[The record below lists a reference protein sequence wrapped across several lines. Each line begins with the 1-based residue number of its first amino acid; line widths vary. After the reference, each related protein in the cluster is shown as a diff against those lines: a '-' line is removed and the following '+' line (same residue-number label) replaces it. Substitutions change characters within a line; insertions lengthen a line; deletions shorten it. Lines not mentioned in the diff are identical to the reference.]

1 MKVFIAVDMEG
12 ATGVVHSDQLMPEG
26 KTYTQARNLLTDDVN
41 AAIEGVLSVVPEATF
56 VVCDGHGIMRNVV
69 FENLHEAASLVIG
82 PASYENKP
90 LCQCQG
96 IDETFDMAMMVGYHS
111 MAGTPNGLLAHTYV
125 GSLITN
131 LRLNGNI
138 VGEITM
144 NTAIFGSF
152 GVPVG
157 LVTGNSCLEEEAK
170 NISPAIEFV
179 STKESYGFTA
189 ALCYPPKK
197 TKKLIFDGAARA
209 TKNLLHNQLKPIVA
223 PTPVTIEVET
233 YRREMT
239 TRASA
244 VAGIEKTGERTFA
257 ATNSISA
264 AECFKT
270 IWKGV
275 TTAMDQP
282 AGWLQ

>member
-12 ATGVVHSDQLMPEG
+12 ATGVVHPDQLMPEG
-26 KTYTQARNLLTDDVN
+26 KTYTQARLLLTNDVN
-41 AAIEGVLSVVPEATF
+41 AAIEGVLSVVPDATF
-56 VVCDGHGIMRNVV
+56 VVGDGHGLMRNIV

-82 PASYENKP
+82 PASFENKP

-96 IDETFDMAMMVGYHS
+96 IDNTFDLAMMVGYHS
-111 MAGTPNGLLAHTYV
+111 KAGTPNGLLAHTYV

-131 LRLNGNI
+131 LTLNGTI
-138 VGEITM
+138 VGEISV

-157 LVTGNSCLEEEAK
+157 MITGNSCLEEEVLSLS
-170 NISPAIEFV
+170 NSIEFV
-179 STKESYGFTA
+179 STKDTYGFTA
-189 ALCYPPKK
+189 ALCHSPKR
-197 TKKLIFDGAARA
+197 TTKLIFDSAAKA
-209 TKNLLHNQLKPIVA
+209 TKSYLDKKLSPIVTLA
-223 PTPVTIEVET
+223 PVTIEIET

-239 TRASA
+239 NRAVS
-244 VAGIEKTGERTFA
+244 VDGITQTGERSFS

-270 IWKGV
+270 IWKAI